1 MVRLDDMREPVD
13 QDVAAPPGRQSRNAM
28 RDAYAATGRA
38 RAEACLLVSN
48 VLDSEPETTAE
59 IALVESGPPTVQVVV
74 VEAGET
80 LLAAVAPFRPAAHTL
95 HPNALLL
102 SAGATRDPHLQHPRH
117 HAGRNGAASPGA
129 THHTHLP
136 LFQ

>member
-1 MVRLDDMREPVD
+1 MVRLDDMRELVD
-13 QDVAAPPGRQSRNAM
+13 QDVVAHPGRQSRHAM

-48 VLDSEPETTAE
+48 VLDSETETTAE
-59 IALVESGPPTVQVVV
+59 IALVQSRRPTVQVVV

-102 SAGATRDPHLQHPRH
+102 SPGPTPDPHLPH
-117 HAGRNGAASPGA
+117 
-129 THHTHLP
+129 
-136 LFQ
+136 